1 MPNSL
6 QFLLNW
12 KHPQSM
18 RIHCNTHIKMS
29 PPPPQLMRNTG
40 EVALYEKDR
49 IIWVTN
55 INRSGGF
62 IELFPCL
69 IIWRSWALSPL
80 LIGPEERGMNQTL
93 SCSNIQDLSQS
104 QKTNRKT
111 RRWKSSNAFLHW
123 NRYTA
128 VPLIAGGCTVKQMD
142 YYLFSKAQIHFL
154 FCHIFTEYSSLL
166 PQYFLP

>member
-1 MPNSL
+1 
-6 QFLLNW
+6 
-12 KHPQSM
+12 M

-29 PPPPQLMRNTG
+29 PPPTN
-40 EVALYEKDR
+40 EKYR
-49 IIWVTN
+49 WSGTIWK
-55 INRSGGF
+55 RSDNMSDKHQSVGGGF

-93 SCSNIQDLSQS
+93 SCSNIEDLSQP

-128 VPLIAGGCTVKQMD
+128 VPLVAGGCTVKQMD
-142 YYLFSKAQIHFL
+142 YYLFSKAQIHFPIYV
-154 FCHIFTEYSSLL
+154 IFSQNIHLCCLSIFSLKTIKSTSCKTKL
-166 PQYFLP
+166 TFT